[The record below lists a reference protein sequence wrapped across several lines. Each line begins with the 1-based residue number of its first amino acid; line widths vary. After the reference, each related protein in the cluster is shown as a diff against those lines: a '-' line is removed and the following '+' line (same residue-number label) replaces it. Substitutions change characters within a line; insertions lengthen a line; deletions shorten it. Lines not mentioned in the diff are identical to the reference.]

1 MGAVGLLFRSELR
14 RRWRSWL
21 AVVALVGVA
30 GGLVLAAGAAGRRTA
45 SAFPRFIAEHGV
57 DAAVYAYRPLPELAK
72 RPEGSSVTEVIEV
85 GNGQPTCR
93 CTHPI
98 NPTDLSVG
106 VLLPEG
112 RPIWQLVSGHLPDPW
127 APDQVMAS
135 FTLQQDDG
143 VQLGSV
149 VMVPFY
155 ARSQFSAVANATGAL
170 PRPTGPTVAL
180 KVVGIEATEGEFPSG
195 SAPSYD
201 LYATPAFLRTV
212 VPLTAVAY
220 TYLVRLRQGTA
231 GLPRFIADLHALS
244 AGGAEGY
251 QADSELVASVEGSIH
266 PQATGWWILAALAA
280 LVGLAVVS
288 QALVRQSIS
297 EREDYPTMA
306 ALGVDRRQLVT
317 LGMAR
322 NLTVGLVGAMGA
334 VAVAVALSP
343 IAPLGEARTAE
354 VSTGVAFDT
363 LVLPLGAL
371 VTVAVVLALGL
382 WPAAR
387 AARSLRPDD
396 QAVAPRPSALVAYLV
411 TVGAPPSAV
420 IGVRNS
426 LQRGSGAASVPV
438 GTAVTGMVLA
448 VIALCGTGVFGGSLS
463 HLTATP
469 RLYGEAFQLN
479 FTDATPEANPGLL
492 RILEHDRAVTGITK
506 GIVMEIS
513 INKLSLPAV
522 ATTALRGGPIF
533 SIVSGRFPS
542 RDGQIALGGT
552 TMHRLGAHLGS
563 LVRVTVAAPSFARR
577 TVPFQVVSQVSFPVL
592 GGAVSLGTG
601 AAFTTAAYEDAV
613 CPPSPK
619 QAACWQAAL
628 DETDGGGLLVPVV
641 PGAEGRAAIKH
652 YLGTYQSIVA
662 LPITPTSLIN
672 FGEAVDFPLI
682 FGAMLA
688 LFGAATLVH
697 LLVVSV
703 SRRRREI
710 GLLKALG
717 FVRGQVASVVAW
729 QATTLALV
737 ATVIGVPLGIVAG
750 QWVWRAFAANLG
762 VVPVAV
768 VPVWLV
774 VGLAAGVVAGANILA
789 IAPALAAARTNPV
802 QLLRTA

>member
-45 SAFPRFIAEHGV
+45 AAFPRFVVEHGS
-57 DAAVYAYRPLPELAK
+57 DAVVYTDRPLPQLAK
-72 RPEGSSVTEVIEV
+72 LAEVSSVTEVV
-85 GNGQPTCR
+85 QAGDGQPTCR

-112 RPIWQLVSGHLPDPW
+112 KPVWQLVSGHPPDPS
-127 APDQVMAS
+127 APDQVLAS
-135 FTLQQDDG
+135 FTLQQDEG
-143 VQLGSV
+143 VHLGTV
-149 VMVPFY
+149 VRVPFY
-155 ARSQFSAVANATGAL
+155 AASQFSAVATATGAL
-170 PRPTGPTVAL
+170 PRPAGPTVAL
-180 KVVGIEATEGEFPSG
+180 RVVGIEASEGEFPTG
-195 SAPSYD
+195 SAPSYQ

-212 VPLTAVAY
+212 VPRTAVAY
-220 TYLVRLRQGTA
+220 MYLVRLRQGPA
-231 GLPRFIADLHALS
+231 GLPRFIVGLHALS
-244 AGGAEGY
+244 AAGVKGYEAEN
-251 QADSELVASVEGSIH
+251 ELVASVEGSIH

-280 LVGLAVVS
+280 LVGLAVIG
-288 QALVRQSIS
+288 QALARQSIS
-297 EREDYPTMA
+297 EREDYPTLA
-306 ALGVDRRQLVT
+306 ALGVDQRQLFT

-322 NLTVGLVGAMGA
+322 NLTIGLVGAVGA
-334 VAVAVALSP
+334 VALAVALSP
-343 IAPLGEARTAE
+343 IAPLGEARVAE
-354 VSTGVAFDT
+354 ASTGLSFDT

-371 VTVAVVLALGL
+371 VAVVVVLALGL
-382 WPAAR
+382 WPAAQAAHAWRPDER
-387 AARSLRPDD
+387 AA
-396 QAVAPRPSALVAYLV
+396 APRPSALVAHLV
-411 TVGAPPSAV
+411 KVGAAPSAV
-420 IGVRNS
+420 IGVRNA

-438 GTAVTGMVLA
+438 GTAVAGMVLA
-448 VIALCGTGVFGGSLS
+448 VIALCGTGVFGSSLS

-469 RLYGEAFQLN
+469 RLYGDAFQLN
-479 FTDATPEANPGLL
+479 FTDNTPEANPGLL
-492 RILEHDRAVTGITK
+492 RVLEHDRAVTGITK
-506 GIVMEIS
+506 GIVTEIS

-522 ATTALRGGPIF
+522 AATAVRGGPVF
-533 SIVSGRFPS
+533 SMVSGRFPS

-563 LVRVTVAAPSFARR
+563 VVRVTVAAPSFARR
-577 TVPFQVVSQVSFPVL
+577 TVPFQVVSQASFPVL

-601 AAFTTAAYEDAV
+601 AAFTIAAYENAV

-628 DETDGGGLLVPVV
+628 DETGGGGLLVAVA
-641 PGAEGRAAIKH
+641 PGVEGRTAVKH
-652 YLGTYQSIVA
+652 YLATYQSIVA

-703 SRRRREI
+703 SRRRREV

-717 FVRGQVASVVAW
+717 FVRGQVAAAVAW
-729 QATTLALV
+729 QATTLALLG
-737 ATVIGVPLGIVAG
+737 TVVGAPLGIVAG
-750 QWVWRAFAANLG
+750 QSVWRAFAANLG

-768 VPVWLV
+768 VPVGIV
-774 VGLAAGVVAGANILA
+774 VGLVTGVVAAANILA
-789 IAPALAAARTNPV
+789 IAPALVAARTNPV